1 MRIAISGAG
10 IAGTALAYW
19 LKRYGYEPTLIE
31 KAPKLRTG
39 GYVVDFWGLG
49 LRVTER
55 MGLLE
60 KVMKQGYLQ
69 REVRFFGDDNS
80 RVGGFSTRILH
91 ELNER
96 ASETGKTFP
105 VFALHR

>member
-49 LRVTER
+49 LKVTER
-55 MGLLE
+55 LFLSRPLLRSAI
-60 KVMKQGYLQ
+60 Q
-69 REVRFFGDDNS
+69 
-80 RVGGFSTRILH
+80 
-91 ELNER
+91 ER
-96 ASETGKTFP
+96 
-105 VFALHR
+105 